1 MYLVFIFV
9 LFILGLVFG
18 SFINCLV
25 WRLNH
30 GLSPLWGRSTCP
42 KCKHQLAWYDNIPLL
57 SFVILRG
64 RCRYCHSPI
73 SWQYPVVEL
82 VTGLITLL
90 VFGFYPYLK
99 WQYLIFNLIIAYA
112 LIAVF
117 ISDLLY
123 QTIPDEIIF
132 PTMIISLIF
141 NFFNFSISQF
151 FNFLISGL
159 VFGGF
164 FWFLYLITRGKGMG
178 FGDVKLGLLIGL
190 ILGYPKIIIV
200 FYLAFLTGALVGVI
214 LILLGKKEIGDH
226 IPFGPFLA
234 GATLIAFLEGEKIL
248 LWGKRILG
256 LL

>member
-178 FGDVKLGLLIGL
+178 FGDVKLSLLIGL
-190 ILGYPKIIIV
+190 ILGYPKITIV

-214 LILLGKKEIGDH
+214 LILLGKKKFGDH

-234 GATLIAFLEGEKIL
+234 GATLIAFLGGEKIL
-248 LWGKRILG
+248 LWGKRILDF
-256 LL
+256 L